1 MHDEISFVFPLLRH
15 LSTLLARD
23 LDYIDVTNIDVMQ
36 IVLGKQSYPLYCG
49 GQDLLHHGER
59 INRFVSVHHLHRYG
73 W

>member
-1 MHDEISFVFPLLRH
+1 MMKSVLFSLYSGTCQPCWQEILI
-15 LSTLLARD
+15 
-23 LDYIDVTNIDVMQ
+23 IDVTNIDVIQ

-49 GQDLLHHGER
+49 GQDLLYHGER